1 MSAIKYRLRSAMTES
16 FKLKTESR
24 NKLYFNK
31 FKYRAVVHIPGAAYT
46 YYSPDLETFVARM
59 EKLRDNKP
67 KYGVR
72 VLSDD
77 WKEYWEEVNLDRIS
91 QLITWRNVVSKDKC
105 MIRIQGDFVSFFSN
119 ELSLLETLDSIDPNL
134 RITEAICHEHNFMY
148 FKKEPKY
155 KYRTYF
161 KGKRMPKDFSDNV
174 RSLQDMY
181 KSLNFSKGLFTSLF
195 HNNWHQYRYM
205 HGSYFVEYN
214 DEKMQVILAMW
225 FPDMLAKTYSLAK
238 EP

>member
-1 MSAIKYRLRSAMTES
+1 MVSS
-16 FKLKTESR
+16 KLKVEKR
-24 NKLYFNK
+24 NKLFFNK
-31 FKYRAVVHIPGAAYT
+31 FKYKAEVFIQGAAYT
-46 YYSPDLETFVARM
+46 YFTPDIDTFVSRM
-59 EKLRDNKP
+59 EKLRTHKP
-67 KYGVR
+67 SYGVR
-72 VLSDD
+72 LLNDD
-77 WKEYWEEVNLDRIS
+77 WKEFWDEVNIEKIS
-91 QLITWRNVVSKDKC
+91 KFITWRNLVSKEKC
-105 MIRIQGDFVSFFSN
+105 MYRIQGNHVSFFSN
-119 ELSLLETLDSIDPNL
+119 DLNLLETLKSIDEFCKFKEAVVFDVPNTL
-134 RITEAICHEHNFMY
+134 F

-155 KYRTYF
+155 KFRTYF
-161 KGKRMPKDFSDNV
+161 RGKRMPKDFSDNV

>member
-1 MSAIKYRLRSAMTES
+1 MES
-16 FKLKTESR
+16 FKLKTEKR

-31 FKYRAVVHIPGAAYT
+31 FTYKAVCKIQGAPYT
-46 YYSPDLETFVARM
+46 YYAPDIETFISRM
-59 EKLRDNKP
+59 EKLRETNRSR
-67 KYGVR
+67 YGVR
-72 VLSDD
+72 LLDEN
-77 WKEYWEEVNLDRIS
+77 WQEYWDEVNLDKIGAF
-91 QLITWRNVVSKDKC
+91 ITWRNYVDKTRC
-105 MIRIQGDFVSFFSN
+105 MYRIQGDNVSFFSN
-119 ELSLLETLDSIDPNL
+119 ELVLLTTLDNLDPNL
-134 RITEAICHEHNFMY
+134 VITKAICMEPDKMY

-174 RSLQDMY
+174 RSLQGMY

-195 HNNWHQYRYM
+195 HNNWHPYRYM

-214 DEKMQVILAMW
+214 DEQMLTILGMW

>member
-1 MSAIKYRLRSAMTES
+1 MES
-16 FKLKTESR
+16 FKLKVEKR

-31 FKYRAVVHIPGAAYT
+31 FKYRAVAQIPGAAYT

-59 EKLRDNKP
+59 EKLRENKP
-67 KYGVR
+67 RYGVR
-72 VLSDD
+72 VLNDE
-77 WKEYWEEVNLDRIS
+77 WKEYWDEVDLDRIS
-91 QLITWRNVVSKDKC
+91 QLITWRNVVSKEKC
-105 MIRIQGDFVSFFSN
+105 LIRIQGDNVSFFSN
-119 ELSLLETLDSIDPNL
+119 ELPLLQTLDSIDPKVS
-134 RITEAICHEHNFMY
+134 ITEAICHEANKLY
-148 FKKEPKY
+148 FKKQPKF

-161 KGKRMPKDFSDNV
+161 KGKRMPKDFSDNI

-195 HNNWHQYRYM
+195 HNNWHPYRYM

-214 DEKMQVILAMW
+214 DEQMLTILSMW
-225 FPDMLAKTYSLAK
+225 FPDMLAKTYVLAK

>member
-1 MSAIKYRLRSAMTES
+1 MELSM
-16 FKLKTESR
+16 LKVEKR

-31 FKYRAVVHIPGAAYT
+31 FMYKAVTTIQGAAYT
-46 YYSPDLETFVARM
+46 YYTPNLETFISRM
-59 EKLRDNKP
+59 EKMRNSTN

-72 VLSDD
+72 VLSED

-105 MIRIQGDFVSFFSN
+105 LIRIEGDTATFFSN
-119 ELSLLETLDSIDPNL
+119 ELSLLQTLDSIDKDVE
-134 RITEAICHEHNFMY
+134 IYEALCYNSDSLY
-148 FKKEPKY
+148 FKKTPKY

-161 KGKRMPKDFSDNV
+161 KAKRMPKDFSDSV
-174 RSLQDMY
+174 RTLHSTY
-181 KSLNFSKGLFTSLF
+181 KSLNFSKALFNILF
-195 HNNWHQYRYM
+195 DTNYHAFRYL

-214 DEKMQVILAMW
+214 DEAMLTILSMW
-225 FPDMLAKTYSLAK
+225 FPNMLSKTYSCNK